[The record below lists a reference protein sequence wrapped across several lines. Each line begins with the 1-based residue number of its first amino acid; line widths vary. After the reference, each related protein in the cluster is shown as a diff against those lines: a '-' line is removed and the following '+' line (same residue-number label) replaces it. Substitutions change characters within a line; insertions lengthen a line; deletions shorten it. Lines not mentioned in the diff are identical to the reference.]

1 MNAYRT
7 IIARLRA
14 ARRKETVTLVSG
26 DALAAVA
33 LSAGTA
39 ALFAALE
46 AVARGGVPFRTGL
59 AALWAA
65 ATLAAIVFLP
75 LRRVWQRTLAASR
88 PSIEQIALRVGDA
101 YPDLRDRMLNALQLV
116 APEKQVVGSIELAQA
131 AFAEVEHA
139 VAGRSFDVIIDPDH
153 RRRILLLVLAI
164 GVSLGLIVA
173 VAPMRDAA
181 YRILHWKEPFLP
193 PPPFSLRV
201 EPIQADV
208 LRNTPARVTVTVNGV
223 VPAEVKLYV
232 REQIDAVQ
240 PTTTIEQEHFDV
252 YPLRQEAPN
261 RFAFDFGVLKSSV
274 EFFAAAPWYDQQ
286 VRSNLGRIVVSDY
299 PMVRSFQLRVEQPR
313 YSQRSPLLYD
323 ETGADV
329 VALRGSRATLRLNA
343 NKDIASAQILM
354 VPLGDSSATADTLR
368 IGLRTSGSRAEGS
381 FVLQRSGIW
390 WIVLRDEQ
398 GRTTPDPIRYTLRVE
413 QDAWP
418 TIALLEPRSDA
429 TVGRDALLPIRVSIA
444 DDYGFTRLV
453 IKSRLVESRYA
464 AAETQWRTTDIP
476 LPSLSSTALEVPYTW
491 NLNLLG
497 ISPQDKYE
505 FYLEVF
511 DNDVVSGPKSART
524 ATLQVRLPSLEE
536 VFRQAQQAQR
546 STERQLEEVKR
557 KAEELAR
564 SMDELQRELLKQ
576 QQQPSWQS
584 EKSLENALR
593 QQEQLQQK
601 LQQAQQQLE
610 EMTKLLNENRALSP
624 ETLQKYMELQK
635 LMQEINSDELRR
647 AIEEMQRALKQLSP
661 QDIERAMRNFRFD
674 EEQFRK
680 NVERAIELLKRIQA
694 QQKMDELQRRAEQLE
709 QQQRQLEQQAANTN
723 PNDERAR
730 QELAQRQQQL
740 AEEQKQLQ
748 QEFRQLQQLAE
759 QARIDQR
766 KNVQEQLRQAGEQLE
781 QEQSERSMEQSEQS
795 LQKGDF
801 DRARQ
806 SMQKS
811 ADRMKRFA
819 EAMKRARQEMRKNE
833 MRQIARQMQQ
843 AFQDLAELS
852 KEQEQLS
859 EQTQQ
864 LDPNSAMMNRAM
876 QRQQQLREQLMNL
889 ARRLDA
895 LSRQTPALTPDMAR
909 QLGQA
914 LRKMQE
920 AQSSL
925 EQRNNYGACQMQQ
938 SAMGAMNRAMS
949 QMQAML
955 EQMNGNNPGEGD
967 GEGES
972 SQLRPGGMQPG
983 ASFMQRLMEAAG
995 MQQQINN
1002 AMQQL
1007 GAQGEL
1013 TQEQRQQLGRI
1024 AAQQG
1029 RVMKSIE
1036 ELAREEKEADGKRK
1050 ALGDLDRVAQD
1061 MKEVLSDMQSGT
1073 VTPETQRRMERILS
1087 RLLDATRSMH
1097 ERDYEKTRQSRPGED
1112 VQRQSPS
1119 ELRLKALEQLQRYR
1133 DMLRTWQLGY
1143 TKDYEQLIERYM
1155 EQLQRSRNK

>member
-1 MNAYRT
+1 MDAYRT

-14 ARRKETVTLVSG
+14 ARQKETLTLVAR

-33 LSAGTA
+33 LSASAA
-39 ALFAALE
+39 ALIAALE
-46 AVARGGVPFRTGL
+46 MIAHGGVPFRTGL
-59 AALWAA
+59 ATLWAA

-88 PSIEQIALRVGDA
+88 PSIEHIALRVGNA
-101 YPDLRDRMLNALQLV
+101 YPDLRDRLLNALQLV
-116 APEKQVVGSIELAQA
+116 APGKSIAGSGELAQA

-139 VAGRSFDVIIDPDH
+139 VAGRRFDVIIDPEH

-181 YRILHWKEPFLP
+181 YRILHWNEPFLP

-201 EPIQADV
+201 EPIRADV
-208 LRNTPARVTVTVNGV
+208 LRNTPARVTVTVSGV

-232 REQIDAVQ
+232 REHSDTAQS
-240 PTTTIEQEHFDV
+240 TSIEQGHFDA

-299 PMVRSFQLRVEQPR
+299 PMVRSFQLRIEQPR
-313 YSQRSPLLYD
+313 YAQRPTLLYD
-323 ETGADV
+323 ETNAEI
-329 VALRGSRATLRLNA
+329 VALRGSRAAIRLSA
-343 NKDIASAQILM
+343 NKDIVAAQVLM
-354 VPLGDSSATADTLR
+354 VPLGDSTATLDTLR
-368 IGLRTSGSRAEGS
+368 IGLRTNGSQAEGS
-381 FVLQRSGIW
+381 FILQRSGIW
-390 WIVLRDEQ
+390 WIVLRDKQ

-413 QDAWP
+413 QDACP

-564 SMDELQRELLKQ
+564 SMDELHRELLKQ

-647 AIEEMQRALKQLSP
+647 AIEEMQRALKQLTP

-766 KNVQEQLRQAGEQLE
+766 KNVQEQLRQAEEQLQ

-819 EAMKRARQEMRKNE
+819 EAIKRARQEMRKNE

-920 AQSSL
+920 AQASL